1 MNRAA
6 RYTHFSI
13 SGFCSSDLCESIVIS
28 LCGIPFVD
36 LKVRVLEEL
45 ITRTINLI
53 FALAFLSTLAIGSCM
68 LLAVLFSGTTTSVK
82 DLMLTSQQIT
92 AVYAQPTDHTA
103 HSTTS
108 SSSEGLDATIEN
120 DTNSTFSARGLI
132 SSLIITVPESR
143 FNITNAFK
151 VILTGGWN
159 LSVSNGNI
167 TDLAISFIASPMD
180 GSRQH
185 IHRITDFRPYNNE
198 EPIRLSIDDS
208 LSLNGTA
215 DIKINDT
222 VAWENA
228 DVSILISKGKT
239 FTFDPDD
246 IDTENHF
253 GDQQV
258 YGVVARLIT

>member
-1 MNRAA
+1 MA
-6 RYTHFSI
+6 FS
-13 SGFCSSDLCESIVIS
+13 
-28 LCGIPFVD
+28 P
-36 LKVRVLEEL
+36 
-45 ITRTINLI
+45 
-53 FALAFLSTLAIGSCM
+53 TLAIGSCM
-68 LLAVLFSGTTTSVK
+68 LLAVLFSGATTGVK
-82 DLMLTSQQIT
+82 DLMLPSQQIT

-108 SSSEGLDATIEN
+108 SNSEGLDARIEN
-120 DTNSTFSARGLI
+120 NTNSTFSARGPI

-159 LSVSNGNI
+159 LSVSNGII

-198 EPIRLSIDDS
+198 EEPIRLSNDDS